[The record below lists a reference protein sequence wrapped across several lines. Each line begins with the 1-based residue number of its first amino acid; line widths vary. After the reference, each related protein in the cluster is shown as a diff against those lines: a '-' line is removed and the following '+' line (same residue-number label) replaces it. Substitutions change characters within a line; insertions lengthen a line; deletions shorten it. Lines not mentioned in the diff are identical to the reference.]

1 MPSTISTSVASESKL
16 GGVNVLIKISDSF
29 KQPQNAKV
37 LIFSNF
43 SDKIVNFCK
52 LLLSKNACLPIVIKF
67 FPF

>member
-1 MPSTISTSVASESKL
+1 MPSTISTSVSSESKL

-29 KQPQNAKV
+29 KQPQNAKL

-52 LLLSKNACLPIVIKF
+52 KRFEYVKCLYII
-67 FPF
+67 